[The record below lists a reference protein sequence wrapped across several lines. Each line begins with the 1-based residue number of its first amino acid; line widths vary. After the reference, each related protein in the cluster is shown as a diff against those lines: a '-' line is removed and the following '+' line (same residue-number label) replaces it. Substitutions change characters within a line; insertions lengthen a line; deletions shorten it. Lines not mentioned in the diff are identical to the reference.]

1 MGHSQALNIC
11 NAVSI
16 FLPVFSRCFPIFPI
30 YNILAPR
37 FITSPIIKPLL
48 NYATRQIQS
57 LLNINAPDW
66 FPIVQWLGVMKL
78 DICVSVII
86 SAVLG
91 KMVLSGLSAGGSMRK
106 VHFGGGKD

>member
-1 MGHSQALNIC
+1 MAIPLLAGALI
-11 NAVSI
+11 AAGSSLLSWVI
-16 FLPVFSRCFPIFPI
+16 SRVIALLGI
-30 YNILAPR
+30 G
-37 FITSPIIKPLL
+37 FITVVGVKPLL

-66 FPIVQWLGVMKL
+66 FPLIQWLGVMKL

-91 KMVLSGLSAGGSMRK
+91 KMVLSGLSAGDSMRK

>member
-1 MGHSQALNIC
+1 MAIPLLAGALI
-11 NAVSI
+11 AAGSSLLSWVISRVIALLSI
-16 FLPVFSRCFPIFPI
+16 G
-30 YNILAPR
+30 
-37 FITSPIIKPLL
+37 FITVVGVKPLL

-91 KMVLSGLSAGGSMRK
+91 KMVLSGLSSGGSMRK

>member
-1 MGHSQALNIC
+1 MAIPLLAGALI
-11 NAVSI
+11 AAGSSLLSWVI
-16 FLPVFSRCFPIFPI
+16 SRMIALLGI
-30 YNILAPR
+30 G
-37 FITSPIIKPLL
+37 FITVVGIKPLL

-66 FPIVQWLGVMKL
+66 FPLIQWLGVMKL

>member
-1 MGHSQALNIC
+1 MAIPLLAGALI
-11 NAVSI
+11 AAGSSLLSWVI
-16 FLPVFSRCFPIFPI
+16 SRVIALLGI
-30 YNILAPR
+30 G
-37 FITSPIIKPLL
+37 FITVVGVKPLL

-86 SAVLG
+86 SAMLG

>member
-1 MGHSQALNIC
+1 MAIPLLAGALI
-11 NAVSI
+11 AAGSSLLSWVI
-16 FLPVFSRCFPIFPI
+16 SRVIALLGI
-30 YNILAPR
+30 G
-37 FITSPIIKPLL
+37 FITVVGVKPLL

-66 FPIVQWLGVMKL
+66 FPLIQWLGVMKL
-78 DICVSVII
+78 DTCVSVII

>member
-1 MGHSQALNIC
+1 MAIPLLAGALI
-11 NAVSI
+11 AAGSSLLSWVI
-16 FLPVFSRCFPIFPI
+16 SRVIALLGI
-30 YNILAPR
+30 G
-37 FITSPIIKPLL
+37 FITVVGVKPLL

-66 FPIVQWLGVMKL
+66 FPLIQWLGVMKL

-91 KMVLSGLSAGGSMRK
+91 KMVLSGLSSGGSMRK

>member
-1 MGHSQALNIC
+1 MAIPLLAGALI
-11 NAVSI
+11 AAGSSLLSWVI
-16 FLPVFSRCFPIFPI
+16 SRVIALLGI
-30 YNILAPR
+30 G
-37 FITSPIIKPLL
+37 FITVVGVKPLL

-66 FPIVQWLGVMKL
+66 FPIVQWLGMMKL

>member
-1 MGHSQALNIC
+1 MAIPLLAGALI
-11 NAVSI
+11 AAGSSLLSWVI
-16 FLPVFSRCFPIFPI
+16 SRVIALLGI
-30 YNILAPR
+30 G
-37 FITSPIIKPLL
+37 FITVVGVKPLL

-91 KMVLSGLSAGGSMRK
+91 KMVLSGLSSGGSMRK

>member
-1 MGHSQALNIC
+1 MAIPLLAGALI
-11 NAVSI
+11 AAGSSLLSWVI
-16 FLPVFSRCFPIFPI
+16 SRVIALLGI
-30 YNILAPR
+30 G
-37 FITSPIIKPLL
+37 FITVVGVKPLL

-57 LLNINAPDW
+57 LLDINAPDW
-66 FPIVQWLGVMKL
+66 FPLIQWLGVMKL

>member
-1 MGHSQALNIC
+1 MAIPLLAGALI
-11 NAVSI
+11 AAGSSLLSWVI
-16 FLPVFSRCFPIFPI
+16 SRVIALLGI
-30 YNILAPR
+30 G
-37 FITSPIIKPLL
+37 FITVVGVKPLL
-48 NYATRQIQS
+48 NYATRHIQS

-66 FPIVQWLGVMKL
+66 FPLIQWLGVMKL

>member
-1 MGHSQALNIC
+1 MAIPLLAGALI
-11 NAVSI
+11 AAGSSLLSWVI
-16 FLPVFSRCFPIFPI
+16 SRVIALLGI
-30 YNILAPR
+30 G
-37 FITSPIIKPLL
+37 FITVVGVKPL

>member
-1 MGHSQALNIC
+1 MAIPLLAGALI
-11 NAVSI
+11 AAGSSLLSWVI
-16 FLPVFSRCFPIFPI
+16 SRVIALLGI
-30 YNILAPR
+30 G
-37 FITSPIIKPLL
+37 FITVVGVKPLL

-66 FPIVQWLGVMKL
+66 FPLIQWLGVMKL

-106 VHFGGGKD
+106 VRFGGGKD

>member
-1 MGHSQALNIC
+1 MAIPLLAGALI
-11 NAVSI
+11 AAGSSLLSWVI
-16 FLPVFSRCFPIFPI
+16 SRVIALLGI
-30 YNILAPR
+30 G
-37 FITSPIIKPLL
+37 FITVVGVKPLL

-91 KMVLSGLSAGGSMRK
+91 KIVLSGLSAGGSMRK

>member
-1 MGHSQALNIC
+1 MAIPLLAGALI
-11 NAVSI
+11 AAGSSLLSWVI
-16 FLPVFSRCFPIFPI
+16 SRVIALLGI
-30 YNILAPR
+30 G
-37 FITSPIIKPLL
+37 FITVVGVKPLL

-91 KMVLSGLSAGGSMRK
+91 KMVLSGFSAGDSMRK
-106 VHFGGGKD
+106 IHFDGGKN

>member
-1 MGHSQALNIC
+1 MAIPLLAGALI
-11 NAVSI
+11 AAGSSLLSWVI
-16 FLPVFSRCFPIFPI
+16 SRVIALLGI
-30 YNILAPR
+30 G
-37 FITSPIIKPLL
+37 FITVVGIKPLL

>member
-1 MGHSQALNIC
+1 MAIPLLAGALI
-11 NAVSI
+11 AAGSSLLSWVI
-16 FLPVFSRCFPIFPI
+16 SRVIALLGI
-30 YNILAPR
+30 G
-37 FITSPIIKPLL
+37 FITVVGVKPLL
-48 NYATRQIQS
+48 NYATRQIQN

>member
-1 MGHSQALNIC
+1 MAIPLLAGALI
-11 NAVSI
+11 AAGSSLLSWVI
-16 FLPVFSRCFPIFPI
+16 SRVIALLGI
-30 YNILAPR
+30 G
-37 FITSPIIKPLL
+37 FITVVGVKPLL

-91 KMVLSGLSAGGSMRK
+91 KLVLSGLTAAGGMRK
-106 VHFGGGKD
+106 MHFGGKD

>member
-1 MGHSQALNIC
+1 MAIPLLAGALI
-11 NAVSI
+11 AAGSSLLSWVI
-16 FLPVFSRCFPIFPI
+16 SRVIALLGI
-30 YNILAPR
+30 G
-37 FITSPIIKPLL
+37 FITVVGIKPLL

-66 FPIVQWLGVMKL
+66 FPLIQWLGVMKL

-86 SAVLG
+86 PAVLG

>member
-1 MGHSQALNIC
+1 MAIPLVAGALI
-11 NAVSI
+11 AAGSSLLSWVI
-16 FLPVFSRCFPIFPI
+16 SRVIALLGI
-30 YNILAPR
+30 G
-37 FITSPIIKPLL
+37 FITVVGIKPLL

>member
-1 MGHSQALNIC
+1 MVIPLLAGALI
-11 NAVSI
+11 AAGSSLLSWVI
-16 FLPVFSRCFPIFPI
+16 SRVIALLGI
-30 YNILAPR
+30 G
-37 FITSPIIKPLL
+37 FITVVGVKPLL

-86 SAVLG
+86 SAMLG

>member
-1 MGHSQALNIC
+1 MAIPLLAGALI
-11 NAVSI
+11 AAGSSLLSWVI
-16 FLPVFSRCFPIFPI
+16 SRMIALLGI
-30 YNILAPR
+30 G
-37 FITSPIIKPLL
+37 FITVVGIKPLL

-66 FPIVQWLGVMKL
+66 FPLIQWLGVMKL

-91 KMVLSGLSAGGSMRK
+91 KMVLSGLSVGGSMRK

>member
-1 MGHSQALNIC
+1 MAIPLLAGALI
-11 NAVSI
+11 AAGSSLLSWVI
-16 FLPVFSRCFPIFPI
+16 SRVIALLGI
-30 YNILAPR
+30 G
-37 FITSPIIKPLL
+37 FITVVGIKPLL

-66 FPIVQWLGVMKL
+66 FPLIQWLGVMKL

>member
-1 MGHSQALNIC
+1 MAIPLLAGALI
-11 NAVSI
+11 AAGSSLLSWI
-16 FLPVFSRCFPIFPI
+16 ISRVIALLGI
-30 YNILAPR
+30 G
-37 FITSPIIKPLL
+37 FITVVGVKPLL

-66 FPIVQWLGVMKL
+66 FPLIQWLGVMKL